1 MLGTVKEKY
10 TELMINKVKHIP
22 SLNYPIVIH
31 YKVFVGSNTK
41 SDVMN
46 WVSVI
51 DKFFQDVLVKQGIIP
66 DDNYTVIPKIVS
78 EFGGIDKKN
87 PRIEITIEET
97 KERENTETKTNT
109 EKPTLNLFS

>member
-1 MLGTVKEKY
+1 M
-10 TELMINKVKHIP
+10 MIDKVKHIP
-22 SLNYPIVIH
+22 PLNYPIVLH

-51 DKFFQDVLVKQGIIP
+51 DKFFQDVLVKHGIIP
-66 DDNYTVIPKIVS
+66 DDNYTIIPKIVS
-78 EFGGIDKKN
+78 EFGGVDKKN
-87 PRIEITIEET
+87 PRIEITIEELEEI
-97 KERENTETKTNT
+97 KNTETKINT